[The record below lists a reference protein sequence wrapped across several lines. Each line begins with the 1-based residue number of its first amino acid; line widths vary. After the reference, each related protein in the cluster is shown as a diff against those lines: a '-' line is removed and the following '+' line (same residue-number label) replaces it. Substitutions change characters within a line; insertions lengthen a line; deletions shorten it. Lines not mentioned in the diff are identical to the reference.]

1 MIIINVLKEKNLE
14 VALKKYK
21 FKVLKTKQTEQ
32 LRERQ
37 QFVKPSVVKR
47 SEKLKAVYKQSKN
60 NPED

>member
-1 MIIINVLKEKNLE
+1 MLVINVLKEKNLE

-21 FKVLKTKQTEQ
+21 FKVQKTKQVEK
-32 LRERQ
+32 LRKKQ
-37 QFVKPSVVKR
+37 QYAKPSVIKR

>member
-1 MIIINVLKEKNLE
+1 MIIVNVLKEKNLE

-21 FKVLKTKQTEQ
+21 FKVNKTKQNEQ

-47 SEKLKAVYKQSKN
+47 SQKLKAVYKQSKN

>member
-1 MIIINVLKEKNLE
+1 MIVINVLKEKNLE

-21 FKVLKTKQTEQ
+21 FKVQKVKQTEQ

-37 QFVKPSVVKR
+37 HFVKPSVVKR
-47 SEKLKAVYKQSKN
+47 SQKLKAVYKQSKN

>member
-1 MIIINVLKEKNLE
+1 MIVINVLKEKNLE
-14 VALKKYK
+14 IALKKYK

-47 SEKLKAVYKQSKN
+47 SEKLKAIYKQNKN

>member
-1 MIIINVLKEKNLE
+1 MIIINVLKEKNL
-14 VALKKYK
+14 
-21 FKVLKTKQTEQ
+21 EQ

-47 SEKLKAVYKQSKN
+47 SEKLKAIYKQHKN

>member
-1 MIIINVLKEKNLE
+1 MIIVNVLKEKNLE

-21 FKVLKTKQTEQ
+21 FKVQRTKQNEQ

-37 QFVKPSVVKR
+37 QFVKPSVLKR
-47 SEKLKAVYKQSKN
+47 SQKLKAVYKQSKN